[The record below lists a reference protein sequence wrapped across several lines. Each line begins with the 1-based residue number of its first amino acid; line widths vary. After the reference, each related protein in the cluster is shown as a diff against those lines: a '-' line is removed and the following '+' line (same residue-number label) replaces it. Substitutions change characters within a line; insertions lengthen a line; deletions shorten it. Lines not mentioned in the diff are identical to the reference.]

1 MARPRGR
8 TPLVVMARQVRT
20 RVRLSFEVE
29 GVYLSV
35 ESLELSAADIR
46 IESISQHSRRYF
58 RILPY
63 LLLVSLIYIRIEP
76 GGMPWRCRWGLL
88 ISTVSTMQRLLKGFL
103 ERRLLT
109 LLTQVGLFHQ
119 GHHDVIRRQ

>member
-1 MARPRGR
+1 MARPRGG
-8 TPLVVMARQVRT
+8 TPVVVMARQVRT

-63 LLLVSLIYIRIEP
+63 LLFISLINIRIESISQHSRRYFRILP
-76 GGMPWRCRWGLL
+76 YLL
-88 ISTVSTMQRLLKGFL
+88 FVSF
-103 ERRLLT
+103 
-109 LLTQVGLFHQ
+109 
-119 GHHDVIRRQ
+119 I

>member
-1 MARPRGR
+1 MARPRGG
-8 TPLVVMARQVRT
+8 TPVVVMARQVRT

-63 LLLVSLIYIRIEP
+63 LLFVSFI
-76 GGMPWRCRWGLL
+76 
-88 ISTVSTMQRLLKGFL
+88 
-103 ERRLLT
+103 
-109 LLTQVGLFHQ
+109 
-119 GHHDVIRRQ
+119 